1 MRYVPVEKKKTKQ
14 IKDAE
19 REKSPS
25 STPSDHKSH
34 ARKFEASSHLVVSRE
49 WEGKKR
55 VKD

>member
-25 STPSDHKSH
+25 STPSDHKPH

-49 WEGKKR
+49 WEER
-55 VKD
+55 NM